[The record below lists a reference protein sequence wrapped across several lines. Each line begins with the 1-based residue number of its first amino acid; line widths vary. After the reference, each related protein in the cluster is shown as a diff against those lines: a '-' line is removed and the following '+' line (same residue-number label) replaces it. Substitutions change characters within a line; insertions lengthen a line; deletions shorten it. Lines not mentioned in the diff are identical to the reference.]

1 MNDFA
6 TLWVGYEPDEK
17 APWDL
22 RRVVHLH
29 RRAGFAAT
37 WREIQRDLHDGPEKS
52 VARLLASTARIDG
65 IPPHFEELST
75 RIGDAAVIAN
85 DADRLKAWWIFRMLF
100 APDVLAERLALM
112 WHNHFATSNFKV
124 RDLGSMRQQNQT
136 FRTHGRAKFETLLGE
151 MLHDP

>member
-1 MNDFA
+1 MPALDSNLKGNVWA
-6 TLWVGYEPDEK
+6 VYLPTESS
-17 APWDL
+17 PWNL

-37 WREIQRDLHDGPEKS
+37 WWEIQRDLHDGPEKS
-52 VARLLASTARIDG
+52 VARLLAGTARIDG

-100 APDVLAERLALM
+100 APDVLAERLA
-112 WHNHFATSNFKV
+112 
-124 RDLGSMRQQNQT
+124 
-136 FRTHGRAKFETLLGE
+136 
-151 MLHDP
+151 